1 MSKEDLS
8 QSDLYVSRE
17 QTKIKHLILQKY
29 LQRFAMII
37 GFKWDTITY
46 VDCFSGPWNV
56 QSEDL
61 QDSSFSIALGEL
73 QDARAQHGIKG
84 KSIKLRCLFLE
95 KNPSAYAKLKEFAD
109 NAKNALVET
118 RNCELRDAIDDI
130 IVFIR
135 KGGARSFPF
144 IFIDPTG
151 WTGFAMDEIAPLLR
165 LDPGEV
171 LINFMT
177 SHILRFIES
186 PDEVTQESFI
196 KLFGSASFKEKL
208 KGLEKRD
215 REDAAVAEYAD
226 NVARTGGFAFTS
238 KAIVLHPQFDR
249 THFHLIYATRNAKG
263 IEVFKDAEKKA
274 MAEMQQVRAKV
285 HQREQEKRTG
295 QPGLFEPEV
304 LHISNYFDSLRERYL
319 ARAKGQIIQLLQD
332 ESQVAYDDAWSLAL
346 KEPLVWESDLKNW
359 IAEWKKSGM
368 IAVEGLRQKQRIPQF
383 GEKHSLVWQNTQQK

>member
-8 QSDLYVSRE
+8 QSDLYVRRE

-37 GFKWDTITY
+37 GSKWDTITY

-61 QDSSFSIALGEL
+61 QDSSFSIALREL
-73 QDARAQHGIKG
+73 QAARAQHVARG

-95 KNPSAYAKLKEFAD
+95 KNPDAYAKLEEFAD
-109 NAKNALVET
+109 NAKDAVVKT
-118 RNCELRDAIDDI
+118 RNCELRDAIDG
-130 IVFIR
+130 IVTFVR
-135 KGGARSFPF
+135 EGGARSFPF

-165 LDPGEV
+165 LDPGEA

-177 SHILRFIES
+177 GHILRFIES

-196 KLFGSASFKEKL
+196 KLFGSTSFKEKL

-215 REDAAVAEYAD
+215 REDAAVAEYAE
-226 NVARTGGFAFTS
+226 NVARTGGFKFTS

-249 THFHLIYATRNAKG
+249 THFHLIYATRNVKG
-263 IEVFKDAEKKA
+263 VEVFKDAEKKA
-274 MAEMQQVRAKV
+274 MAEMQQVRAKA
-285 HQREQEKRTG
+285 HQREQEKRTR
-295 QPGLFEPEV
+295 QTELFEPEV
-304 LHISNYFDSLRERYL
+304 LHSSDYFDSLRERYL
-319 ARAKGQIIQLLQD
+319 TKAKGQVRHSLQS
-332 ESQVAYDDAWSLAL
+332 EGRISYDDAWSLAL
-346 KEPLVWESDLKNW
+346 KEPLVWESDLKEW
-359 IAEWKKSGM
+359 VAEWKKAG
-368 IAVEGLRQKQRIPQF
+368 IVAIEGLRPKQRVPQL
-383 GEKHSLVWQNTQQK
+383 GAKHSLVWLSDQ